1 MSAWL
6 WRWGGGDSLARLA
19 RARRRHAVASGP
31 VGWRTQR
38 FLEGRAA
45 ESRTRRSDN
54 RSVMPL
60 DVRGRTRATLEVS
73 AGASPPAREGRETS
87 EPPPVIGIGA
97 WNQPR
102 ERGIPGRRGS
112 SARVD
117 HVPAL
122 CTHRP
127 SLLPI
132 ERSGEV
138 LGSGRRVRRPCG
150 CVSYR
155 PVLAIGRCVAV
166 VGAFS
171 DGPEKTTEP
180 DRLEE
185 VKVVTRFP

>member
-1 MSAWL
+1 
-6 WRWGGGDSLARLA
+6 
-19 RARRRHAVASGP
+19 
-31 VGWRTQR
+31 
-38 FLEGRAA
+38 
-45 ESRTRRSDN
+45 
-54 RSVMPL
+54 MPL

-138 LGSGRRVRRPCG
+138 LGSGRRVRLRAAAFC
-150 CVSYR
+150 
-155 PVLAIGRCVAV
+155 AV